1 MKTKTTK
8 KAIYAN
14 YSKER
19 CFSFGY
25 CDIYYISRL
34 FDNMLY
40 TCGVYGWNADI
51 LQFNKFCLCTGYR
64 PFGTDNKEIKT
75 ICKEVNERIKADN
88 EYYKHTDS
96 YIRELETRINAVLNK

>member
-19 CFSFGY
+19 VFSFGY
-25 CDIYYISRL
+25 CDIYYIGKL
-34 FDNMLY
+34 FGNMLY

-51 LQFNKFCLCTGYR
+51 LQFRNFCLCTGYR
-64 PFGTDNKEIKT
+64 PFGTNNKEVDA
-75 ICKEVNERIKADN
+75 ICEEVNAKVKADN
-88 EYYKHTDS
+88 QYYLHPEI
-96 YIRELETRINAVLNK
+96 YINEIETRINQVLNK

>member
-19 CFSFGY
+19 VFHFGY
-25 CDIYYISRL
+25 CDIYHIGKL

-51 LQFNKFCLCTGYR
+51 LQFRKFCLCTGYR
-64 PFGTDNKEIKT
+64 PFGTKNKEIEA
-75 ICKEVNERIKADN
+75 ICKEIDTKVKNDSQ
-88 EYYKHTDS
+88 YYLHTEK
-96 YIRELETRINAVLNK
+96 YIDELETRINQVLNK

>member
-14 YSKER
+14 YGKER

-25 CDIYYISRL
+25 CDIYHIEKL

-51 LQFNKFCLCTGYR
+51 LQFRNFALCTGYR
-64 PFGTDNKEIKT
+64 PFGTSNKEVYA
-75 ICKEVNERIKADN
+75 ICKEVNEKIKADN
-88 EYYKHTDS
+88 EYYLHPEN
-96 YIRELETRINAVLNK
+96 YINELETRINKVFLK